1 MREFEPEDTGLIFL
15 QDGEVG
21 LFVVEDAP
29 TFRIVGGVDELAG
42 FVFAEVKAALVVDLG
57 DEGATAIA
65 RVLQSNT
72 ILERLDLKGSYSLLY
87 LIYI

>member
-1 MREFEPEDTGLIFL
+1 MREFEPEDTGIFL

-42 FVFAEVKAALVVDLG
+42 FVFAEVKAALVADLG
-57 DEGATAIA
+57 EEGADVFLPLPFYGGAIKIDP
-65 RVLQSNT
+65 RVLRWLS
-72 ILERLDLKGSYSLLY
+72 
-87 LIYI
+87 